1 MSQSPLARAVA
12 FAALGSCL
20 TLPSLAQAEF
30 IKDSKASLELRNFYM
45 NRDLRNSTALEQ
57 SKREEWAQGFLFKAE
72 SGFTEGTVGFGLDAY
87 AGLGLKLNSDDERAG
102 TGLLPNTFR
111 NEGPGNYSEA
121 AVAVKAKLSNT
132 VLKVGGLMPKLPIV
146 SSGDARLLPQVFE
159 GAMITSQEISGLSLN
174 AGQLRQVNER
184 DSTDRRDIRAT
195 NFTSATSPRGSDR
208 YNFGG
213 GTYAFNSGNT
223 TAGLWYGELQDVY
236 DQKMYN
242 LIHNQAVGD
251 WKLGANLAYFDSAD
265 NGRKLAG
272 KIDNN
277 LTSLMLSAG
286 IGAHTFRLG
295 YQDNSGDSRFPFLAE
310 TDPSIA
316 NYVQILDFTRADQQS
331 WQARYDVNFA
341 TYGVPGLT
349 AFVRYITGDGFDA
362 ADGSNGK
369 EWERD
374 LDVTY
379 TIQEGTFK
387 NLAFRW
393 RNAMVRTNAVATAG
407 DLDENRLIV
416 SYTLPLM

>member
-1 MSQSPLARAVA
+1 MAL
-12 FAALGSCL
+12 AALGTCL

-30 IKDSKASLELRNFYM
+30 IKDSKASIEARNFYM
-45 NRDLRNSTALEQ
+45 NRDLRNSTAIQQ

-87 AGLGLKLNSDDERAG
+87 AGVGLKLDSSDARAG
-102 TGLLPNTFR
+102 TNLLPNSFG
-111 NEGPGNYSEA
+111 NEGPDSYGEATA
-121 AVAVKAKLSNT
+121 AVKVKLSNT

-146 SSGDARLLPQVFE
+146 SSGDSRLLPQVFE
-159 GAMITSQEISGLSLN
+159 GAMITSQEIAGLTLN
-174 AGQLRQVNER
+174 GGQLRKTNFR
-184 DSTDRRDIRAT
+184 NSTNSEDISAT
-195 NFTSATSPRGSDR
+195 NYTGVVSDR

-213 GTYAFNSGNT
+213 GTYLFNSGNT

-242 LIHNQAVGD
+242 LIHTQPIGD
-251 WKLGANLAYFDSAD
+251 WKLGANLAYFDSSE
-265 NGRKLAG
+265 NGRNLAG
-272 KIDNN
+272 TIDND

-295 YQDNSGDSRFPFLAE
+295 YQDSNGDNPFPFLNE
-310 TDPSIA
+310 TDPAIA
-316 NYVQILDFTRADQQS
+316 SYLQILDFTRADETS

-341 TYGVPGLT
+341 TYGLPGLT
-349 AFVRYITGDGFDA
+349 AFVRYVTGDGFDA
-362 ADGSNGK
+362 AGGQNGK

-374 LDVTY
+374 LDVSY
-379 TIQEGTFK
+379 TVQAGTFK

-393 RNAMVRTNAVATAG
+393 RNAMVRSNASIG

-416 SYTLPLM
+416 SYTLPLL

>member
-1 MSQSPLARAVA
+1 MTTTPLARAVA
-12 FAALGSCL
+12 LAALGTCL

-30 IKDSKASLELRNFYM
+30 IKDSKASIEARNFYM
-45 NRDLRNSTALEQ
+45 NRDLRNSTAIQQ

-87 AGLGLKLNSDDERAG
+87 AGVGLKLDSSDARAG
-102 TGLLPNTFR
+102 TNLLPNSFG
-111 NEGPGNYSEA
+111 NEGPDSYGEATA
-121 AVAVKAKLSNT
+121 AVKVKLSNT

-146 SSGDARLLPQVFE
+146 SSGDSRLLPQVFE
-159 GAMITSQEISGLSLN
+159 GAMITSQEIAGLTLN
-174 AGQLRQVNER
+174 GGQLRKTNFR
-184 DSTDRRDIRAT
+184 NSTNSEDISAT
-195 NFTSATSPRGSDR
+195 NYTGVVSDR

-213 GTYAFNSGNT
+213 GTYLFNSGNT

-242 LIHNQAVGD
+242 LIHTQPIGD
-251 WKLGANLAYFDSAD
+251 WKLGANLAYFDSSE
-265 NGRKLAG
+265 NGRNLAG
-272 KIDNN
+272 TIDND

-295 YQDNSGDSRFPFLAE
+295 YQDSNGDNPFPFLNE
-310 TDPSIA
+310 TDPAIA
-316 NYVQILDFTRADQQS
+316 SYLQILDFTRADETS

-341 TYGVPGLT
+341 TYGLPGLT
-349 AFVRYITGDGFDA
+349 AFVRYVTGDGFDA
-362 ADGSNGK
+362 AGGQNGK

-374 LDVTY
+374 LDVSY
-379 TIQEGTFK
+379 TVQAGTFK

-393 RNAMVRTNAVATAG
+393 RNAMVRSNASIG

-416 SYTLPLM
+416 SYTLPLL

>member
-12 FAALGSCL
+12 LAALGSCL

-45 NRDLRNSTALEQ
+45 NRDFRNSAPDKQ
-57 SKREEWAQGFLFKAE
+57 SKAEEWAQGAILKVE

-87 AGLGLKLNSDDERAG
+87 AGTGLKLSSDDDRAN
-102 TGLLPNTFR
+102 TGLLPNKVG
-111 NEGPGNYSEA
+111 NEGPGSYGEA
-121 AVAVKAKLSNT
+121 TVALKAKLSNT

-146 SSGDARLLPQVFE
+146 SSGDSRLLPQVFD
-159 GAMITSQEISGLSLN
+159 GAMITSQEIAGLSLN
-174 AGQLRQVNER
+174 AGQLRQVNQR
-184 DSTDRRDIRAT
+184 NSTDREDIRTT
-195 NFTSATSPRGSDR
+195 NFAKGISDR

-251 WKLGANLAYFDSAD
+251 WKLGANLAYFDSSE
-265 NGRKLAG
+265 NGSKLAG

-295 YQDNSGDSRFPFLAE
+295 YQDNKGDNRFPFLDG
-310 TDPSIA
+310 TDPAIA

-416 SYTLPLM
+416 SYTLPLL